1 LVLLLEHMA
10 VKFHYSQAYYGK
22 DCVAIWI
29 WYLLFLL
36 HKSISFFFIFG
47 QLANVTIDSS
57 RVVWTAS
64 LISYNVSPLNF
75 ILIPSIFAVWSC
87 VSAEE
92 ERGGK
97 GETSSQFYMILV
109 YSVMSYDPN
118 LLTQAVSL
126 LHGQALKDLKAKAQ
140 KGAIGGSGLKKSG
153 KKWVCYVYL
162 WYLGNDKPPANMC
175 CLWPYVIVT
184 KLVVLC

>member
-1 LVLLLEHMA
+1 MVLLLEHMA

-97 GETSSQFYMILV
+97 GETSSQFYMVLV
-109 YSVMSYDPN
+109 IQLRPKFADTSCCVFVAWTGTEGSEGQGTEGCDRRLWLEEKREEMS
-118 LLTQAVSL
+118 LSCV
-126 LHGQALKDLKAKAQ
+126 
-140 KGAIGGSGLKKSG
+140 SG
-153 KKWVCYVYL
+153 KW
-162 WYLGNDKPPANMC
+162 
-175 CLWPYVIVT
+175 
-184 KLVVLC
+184 